1 MSTQAN
7 AMPDSFGT
15 QRAAPATESPTRP
28 LYWSIR
34 REFWEYRSLY
44 VAPLAVAVAY
54 LFGYLVSLI
63 HLPVRMRAASA
74 LDPMKQQEM
83 IQQPYHFA
91 ALIIMGTTLFVAV
104 YYSLDALHSERRDR
118 SILFWKSLPVSD
130 LTTVLSK
137 ASIPILIL
145 PLITF
150 AVTVVLQTLMLLL
163 NITVVAASGL
173 SVATLWTQLSLFQV
187 MFGLFFH
194 LVAMHGLYYGP
205 FYGWFLLV
213 SAWARRTAFLWAFVP
228 LFAIA
233 IVEKIAFNSAH
244 FANFLGSRV
253 GGPSAIPY
261 PPEHMAIHNSTLLMV
276 TSFLTSPGLWI
287 GLAVTGIFLAG
298 AVRLR
303 RYREPI

>member
-7 AMPDSFGT
+7 AMPDSFES
-15 QRAAPATESPTRP
+15 QRTAPAADSPTRP

-44 VAPLAVAVAY
+44 LAPLAVAVAY
-54 LFGYLVSLI
+54 LFGYLLSLI
-63 HLPVRMRAASA
+63 HLPSRMRAASA

-137 ASIPILIL
+137 ASIPLVIL

-150 AVTVVLQTLMLLL
+150 AVTVALQTIMLLF
-163 NITVVAASGL
+163 NVAVVAGSGL

-187 MFGLFFH
+187 TGGLFFH
-194 LVAMHGLYYGP
+194 LIAMHGLYYGP

-213 SAWARRTAFLWAFVP
+213 SAWARRAAFLWAFVP
-228 LFAIA
+228 MFAIA

-244 FANFLGSRV
+244 FGNFLASRV

-261 PPEHMAIHNSTLLMV
+261 PPEHMAHNSALLMV
-276 TSFLTSPGLWI
+276 GSFLTSPGLWI
-287 GLAVTGIFLAG
+287 GLAITALFLA
-298 AVRLR
+298 ATVRLR